1 MRILMKTVVEFLTV
15 SLALSAICPSALAA
29 DGLWETPKKKIVASS
44 WDLGCATI
52 EEVAAQADLFDETG
66 LDGVVVRV
74 PYVTDA
80 GGKRIRLADE
90 NGDLESTHVTEAA
103 FGRYVPILRKMTAEH
118 ASLKHSFLGCNWSPV
133 NGHRISWTNDA
144 AWAQFAANMKVL
156 ASVAKRGGLVGI
168 CADAEDYGNIGQFWR
183 KSFEPPFGVTGPLAR
198 ERGRQI
204 GRAMFGEFPEMRVLS
219 FWFLSLNKSYANS
232 DDPVAVMRAEGDLW
246 PMFINGLLDV
256 MPPAARLVD
265 GDEHG
270 YWYRT
275 GLFEYERE
283 NVRMLTRALA
293 LIAPENRGKYRS
305 QLQVGFGLY
314 LDEYIN
320 PKKTDYRT
328 KNGSAVEGFREQLG
342 EALYAADE
350 YVWLWGEK
358 QRWIKWANLRIPYG
372 WMKIGKE
379 TWEERL
385 PGLAQMLREAKDP
398 QLEAVRLLDARRAA
412 GVTNL
417 VEKSLLG
424 KGSNWQNEKRSHG
437 TFTPL
442 PGKGHDG
449 GTAVLAENVASGCFL
464 FGSSR
469 KAAEGEAYVAEAYA
483 RGDGVGTFTVRWKKD
498 GTWNWNMPGT
508 DAAFG
513 APDAKGWRRASIKF
527 RVPHGVNEPVLKINL
542 AQQEGQKAAFD
553 RIVLYKVD

>member
-1 MRILMKTVVEFLTV
+1 M
-15 SLALSAICPSALAA
+15 PSALAA

-74 PYVTDA
+74 PY
-80 GGKRIRLADE
+80 
-90 NGDLESTHVTEAA
+90 
-103 FGRYVPILRKMTAEH
+103 
-118 ASLKHSFLGCNWSPV
+118 
-133 NGHRISWTNDA
+133 
-144 AWAQFAANMKVL
+144 
-156 ASVAKRGGLVGI
+156 
-168 CADAEDYGNIGQFWR
+168 
-183 KSFEPPFGVTGPLAR
+183 VTGPLAR

-275 GLFEYERE
+275 GLF
-283 NVRMLTRALA
+283 
-293 LIAPENRGKYRS
+293 
-305 QLQVGFGLY
+305 
-314 LDEYIN
+314 
-320 PKKTDYRT
+320 
-328 KNGSAVEGFREQLG
+328 
-342 EALYAADE
+342 
-350 YVWLWGEK
+350 
-358 QRWIKWANLRIPYG
+358 
-372 WMKIGKE
+372 
-379 TWEERL
+379 
-385 PGLAQMLREAKDP
+385 
-398 QLEAVRLLDARRAA
+398 
-412 GVTNL
+412 
-417 VEKSLLG
+417 
-424 KGSNWQNEKRSHG
+424 
-437 TFTPL
+437 
-442 PGKGHDG
+442 
-449 GTAVLAENVASGCFL
+449 
-464 FGSSR
+464 GSSR
-469 KAAEGEAYVAEAYA
+469 KAAEGEAYVAEAYS

-527 RVPHGVNEPVLKINL
+527 RVQHGVNEPVLKINL